1 MTREPGP
8 RHALVHFPLA
18 GDREHGLAAVR
29 VIDWGQPGYYTRMTL
44 AGPTA
49 HELRKDEEIEATIR
63 TERLCG
69 GCRPAVPDGQLMVEL
84 VAADGAQ
91 VCGASYTLALV
102 LADKLARGCLPRLAG
117 RSLIAS
123 GQVKRDGAVVPV
135 GRMAE
140 KLAALARALEQR
152 PIAAPLLVLARE
164 NLAALTTEEQSVL
177 RGLIASGVQC
187 VGVAALVDM
196 GSDWP
201 PEPRSEPGPDPFAS
215 PWRGW
220 FRKRR
225 GAIVGALDWRK
236 PVPRPGWRKPRLAAA
251 LVTLL
256 IGGLLILYSMLSGP
270 CSSLSSDP
278 AIIERCWGSLPVT
291 FSGDCSV
298 EHQNGDRP
306 PRHCPSGTCLAADDT
321 FSLEVRPAAAGW
333 LYVYYADAQSPVFA
347 DLRPD
352 PRPWLVH
359 KDQRLP
365 LTLPARINPPVGRP
379 AQGRFFAVLTR
390 APLPAADG
398 AAQPVLNE
406 FLDVAAEEFVLCG
419 DPQ

>member
-1 MTREPGP
+1 MTRERGP

-49 HELRKDEEIEATIR
+49 HELRKDEEIEAAIR

-69 GCRPAVPDGQLMVEL
+69 GCRSAVPDGQLMVEL
-84 VAADGAQ
+84 VVADGAQ
-91 VCGASYTLALV
+91 VYGASYTLALV

-117 RSLIAS
+117 RTVIAS
-123 GQVKRDGAVVPV
+123 GQVKRDGAVVAV

-140 KLAALARALEQR
+140 KLAALAHALAQR
-152 PIAAPLLVLARE
+152 PQAAALLVLARA
-164 NLAALTTEEQSVL
+164 NLEALTSEEQRL
-177 RGLIASGVQC
+177 LQGLIASGLQC
-187 VGVAALVDM
+187 VGVAALAEM

-201 PEPRSEPGPDPFAS
+201 PEARCEPGPVPFGS

-220 FRKRR
+220 LGSRR
-225 GAIVGALDWRK
+225 RAIVGALNWRK
-236 PVPRPGWRKPRLAAA
+236 PVLRPGWRKPWLAAA

-256 IGGLLILYSMLSGP
+256 SGGLMILYAMLSGP
-270 CSSLSSDP
+270 CSRLSADP
-278 AIIERCWGSLPVT
+278 AVIERCWGSLPVT
-291 FSGDCSV
+291 FRADCSV
-298 EHQNGDRP
+298 AHRNGDRS
-306 PRHCPSGTCLAADDT
+306 PRHCPSGTCLAAADA

-333 LYVYYADAQSPVFA
+333 LYVYYFDAPGQVFE
-347 DLRPD
+347 DLRSD
-352 PRPWLVH
+352 PRPWLVQ

-365 LTLPARINPPVGRP
+365 LTLPARINPPAGRP

-390 APLPAADG
+390 APLPAPDG
-398 AAQPVLNE
+398 AAQPILRE
-406 FLDVAAEEFVLCG
+406 FLDVAAEEFVVCG
-419 DPQ
+419 DHQ